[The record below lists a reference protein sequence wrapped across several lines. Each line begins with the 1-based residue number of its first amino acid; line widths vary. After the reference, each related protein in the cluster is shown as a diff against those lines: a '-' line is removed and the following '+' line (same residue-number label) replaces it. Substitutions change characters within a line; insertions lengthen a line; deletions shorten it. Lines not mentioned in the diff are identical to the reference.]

1 MKNGPELEV
10 AAPEGARPTAPPRA
24 GLVLTALLIAAVVC
38 NINFAAATVALPDI
52 GVSFTASQTQLNL
65 VGLGTGLGL
74 AMSVLYFGAIADR
87 YGRKQL
93 LLLGMV
99 LTIVASLLSAFAPSI
114 EILIGARVFT
124 GLAAGMAYPT
134 TLSLI
139 TALWA
144 DGPGRTGA
152 IALWASIG
160 GMASVAGGV
169 VAGAVL
175 AIASWNAAFLLSIP
189 IAVIAIILIV
199 VVVPSHVDES
209 TDRVDHLGGVLST
222 VGIAAIVLGIGI
234 VLAPGGAALGGVL
247 LVVAVLFLALF
258 VWRQLKARNPLY
270 DLAVARR
277 RLFWV
282 PAVGGTIAFGALI
295 GAMFVGEQFMQN
307 ILSYSPLGAGAAV
320 IPAAAG
326 LVLMAPLAARLVTG
340 SGTRAAML
348 VGYALIIVAFLTM
361 LAWREGTA
369 YWLIGFGFLIIGAG
383 AAFVVTASS
392 RSLTSNTPVWRV
404 GMASATSDL
413 QNDLGGSIMQALLGA
428 MLAGGFA
435 AAFADL
441 IAGSDEAGKVS
452 SDVTQALQASF
463 ASAAHV
469 AQQNP
474 DFADEIM
481 EAARQS
487 LVAGSFGAYLIGAI
501 AIVIG
506 AIVVWLGLPSK
517 TREAELRERYAR
529 EDS

>member
-1 MKNGPELEV
+1 MNAL
-10 AAPEGARPTAPPRA
+10 AASSPAPREARPEAPRRP
-24 GLVLTALLIAAVVC
+24 GLVLGALLLAAVVC

-52 GVSFTASQTQLNL
+52 GVSFTASQTALNL

-93 LLLGMV
+93 LMLGMV
-99 LTIVASLLSAFAPSI
+99 LTIVACVLSAAAPTV
-114 EILIGARVFT
+114 EFLIASRVFT

-144 DGPGRTGA
+144 DGPKRTGA

-175 AIASWNAAFLLSIP
+175 AVASWNVAFLLSAP
-189 IAVIAIILIV
+189 VAVLALILIWLA
-199 VVVPSHVDES
+199 VPSHVDES
-209 TDRVDHLGGVLST
+209 TEPVDHIGGVLST
-222 VGIAAIVLGIGI
+222 IGIAALVLGIGV
-234 VLAPGGAALGGVL
+234 VLAPGGGVVGGILLGAA
-247 LVVAVLFLALF
+247 VVFIALF
-258 VWRQLKARNPLY
+258 VWRQRVAPNPLY
-270 DLAVARR
+270 DLSVARR
-277 RLFWV
+277 RMFWV
-282 PAVGGTIAFGALI
+282 PALAGTIAFGSLI

-307 ILSYSPLGAGAAV
+307 ILGYTPLGAGAAV

-326 LVLMAPLAARLVTG
+326 LILMAPISARLVIG
-340 SGTRAAML
+340 SGTRTTML

-369 YWLIGFGFLIIGAG
+369 YWLIGIGFFVIGSG
-383 AAFVVTASS
+383 AAFVITASS
-392 RSLTSNTPVWRV
+392 RSLTSTTPVRRV

-413 QNDLGGSIMQALLGA
+413 QDDLGGSIMQALLGA
-428 MLAGGFA
+428 VLAGGFA
-435 AAFADL
+435 STFAEI
-441 IAGSDEAGKVS
+441 IADSSEAGKVS
-452 SDVTQALQASF
+452 AEVTSALQSSF

-469 AQQNP
+469 ASQYP
-474 DFADEIM
+474 DLSDDIM

-487 LVAGSFGAYLIGAI
+487 LVAGSLGAYLIGAV

-506 AIVVWLGLPSK
+506 AIVVWFGLPTHK
-517 TREAELRERYAR
+517 KETALRQQYLREN
-529 EDS
+529 D